1 MIERQKA
8 ESGRALVS
16 TVLFDDQSEVIH
28 DRIDIRLVPSMTE
41 GSRRWKTRKMPLYPY
56 EALVNLCAL
65 WLEFRRSVAL
75 PDTKTVQSA
84 LGTRT
89 TIFLRYIARH
99 RGEPFTLNFIAE
111 SAHVS
116 KSECLRCFKASLRTT
131 PYQYPTEYRLSRAAE
146 FLHTTDKTR

>member
-28 DRIDIRLVPSMTE
+28 DRIDIRLVPPMTE

-56 EALVNLCAL
+56 EALVKLCAL

-75 PDTKTVQSA
+75 PDKKTVQSA

-89 TIFLRYIARH
+89 TVFLRYTAANRSRLTSLPKAR
-99 RGEPFTLNFIAE
+99 T
-111 SAHVS
+111 
-116 KSECLRCFKASLRTT
+116 
-131 PYQYPTEYRLSRAAE
+131 
-146 FLHTTDKTR
+146 

>member
-1 MIERQKA
+1 MIDRQKT

-28 DRIDIRLVPSMTE
+28 DRIGIRRVPPMTE

-84 LGTRT
+84 LATRT
-89 TIFLRYIARH
+89 TVFLRYIAANRS
-99 RGEPFTLNFIAE
+99 RLTSLP
-111 SAHVS
+111 
-116 KSECLRCFKASLRTT
+116 KA
-131 PYQYPTEYRLSRAAE
+131 RA
-146 FLHTTDKTR
+146 